1 MQHRFVS
8 LLDLLVDKGYSNNK
22 IMHVE
27 EPLSIGFTIYSK
39 TDCSYCVKVKKLLM
53 EKQIFFLDIE
63 CGEYLCE
70 DRDGFLSFIEK
81 HASKKYTTFPM
92 VFKDGVF
99 LGGFTETNDYFEKL
113 LCFDDSGF

>member
-1 MQHRFVS
+1 M
-8 LLDLLVDKGYSNNK
+8 
-22 IMHVE
+22 IE
-27 EPLSIGFTIYSK
+27 EPLSTGFTIYSK
-39 TDCSYCVKVKKLLM
+39 TECSYCVKVKQLLM

-63 CGEYLCE
+63 CYDYLVE

-81 HASKKYTTFPM
+81 RAYKKYTTFPM

-99 LGGFTETNDYFEKL
+99 LGGFTETLAYFDKL